1 MKYSPR
7 KTFSIAGLALFA
19 AVAASA
25 LFSILILTPLR
36 SA

>member
-7 KTFSIAGLALFA
+7 KTYSTAGLALFA